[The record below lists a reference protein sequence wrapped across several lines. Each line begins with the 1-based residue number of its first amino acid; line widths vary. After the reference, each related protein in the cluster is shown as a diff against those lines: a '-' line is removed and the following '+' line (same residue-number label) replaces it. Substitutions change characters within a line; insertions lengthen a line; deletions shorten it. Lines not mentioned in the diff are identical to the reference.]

1 MANIKI
7 HDLYVIEDN
16 PIIAVNDDQFQK
28 LEGGEGIISRINAS
42 DINQQSVL
50 ADFNQNL
57 NNLVFNLRNQI
68 GTTISGTRGLVNEEL
83 NML

>member
-16 PIIAVNDDQFQK
+16 PIIAVNDDQFHK
-28 LEGGEGIISRINAS
+28 VEGGEGIISRINAS
-42 DINQQSVL
+42 DINQQSIL